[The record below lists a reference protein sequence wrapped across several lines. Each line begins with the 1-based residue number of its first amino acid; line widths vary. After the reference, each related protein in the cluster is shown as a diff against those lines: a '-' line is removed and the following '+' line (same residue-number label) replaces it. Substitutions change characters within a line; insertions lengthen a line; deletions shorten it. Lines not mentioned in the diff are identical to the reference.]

1 MLLFKYGV
9 PSLSFLVTI
18 VASGMFGNQKGATV
32 GLATIVTALTTL
44 HSAINP
50 AKRFAFATHYNNEF
64 NKKKIALD
72 SKLEAG
78 TSPNDLVEA
87 MNSNVADL
95 IQEYNERQTSDLSTI
110 ETQSQR
116 GKGSTPRLRKARVN
130 DGGPLS

>member
-1 MLLFKYGV
+1 
-9 PSLSFLVTI
+9 
-18 VASGMFGNQKGATV
+18 MFGNQKGATV

-116 GKGSTPRLRKARVN
+116 GKGSSPRLRKARVN
-130 DGGPLS
+130 DGGRLS